1 MACGTLRTSV
11 SERHPIIAVTGSSGA
26 GTSTARA
33 VFAKLFASLGLN
45 AAEVAG
51 DCFHAYT
58 RDEMAT
64 AIERA
69 RIRGENFSHFGPAAN
84 HMDRLEALFRDYS
97 EHGRGDFR
105 HYIHNEIEAEALGA
119 PVGHFTP
126 WQATAENTD
135 LLLYEG
141 LHGGV
146 ITDRVNVAQYVDLL
160 IGMTPTINLEWV
172 QKIHRD
178 TADRGHAPSD
188 VARTI
193 LRRMP
198 DYVNYITPQFSRTD
212 INFQRVPLVDTSN
225 PFAVKRVPTA
235 AESYVVIHFADS
247 AAAAVDFGALLDLI
261 PRAFMPRQNTIVA
274 PGEHMSR
281 TMQLVLEPLIR
292 RLMHQR
298 RRAVAGGTEDA
309 AGAEQAGRAPA

>member
-1 MACGTLRTSV
+1 M

-33 VFAKLFASLGLN
+33 VFAKLFTSLGLN

-51 DCFHAYT
+51 DGFHAYS
-58 RDEMAT
+58 REEMSN

-84 HMDRLEALFRDYS
+84 HLDRLETLFREYA
-97 EHGRGDFR
+97 ERGVGTYR
-105 HYIHNEIEAEALGA
+105 HYIHNEIEAESLGA
-119 PVGHFTP
+119 PVGQFTP
-126 WQATAENTD
+126 WLETAPNTD

-146 ITDRVNVAQYVDLL
+146 ITDRVNVAQHVDLL

-172 QKIHRD
+172 QKINRD

-188 VARTI
+188 VVRTI

-225 PFAVKRVPTA
+225 PFAVSRVPSA
-235 AESYVVIHFADS
+235 SESYVVIHFADT

-261 PRAFMPRQNTIVA
+261 PRAFMPRQSTVVA

-281 TMQLVLEPLIR
+281 AMQLVLEPLIR
-292 RLMHQR
+292 RLMHKR
-298 RRAVAGGTEDA
+298 RRALSDSVDEAPLDA
-309 AGAEQAGRAPA
+309 

>member
-1 MACGTLRTSV
+1 M

-26 GTSTARA
+26 GTSTAQA
-33 VFAKLFASLGLN
+33 VFAKLFKSLGLN
-45 AAEVAG
+45 AAEIAG
-51 DCFHAYT
+51 DGFHAYT
-58 RDEMAT
+58 RVEMAD

-84 HMDRLEALFRDYS
+84 HLDRLEALFRDYS
-97 EHGRGDFR
+97 EHGSGTFR

-119 PVGHFTP
+119 PVGQFTE
-126 WQATAENTD
+126 WQPTPKKTD

-146 ITDRVNVAQYVDLL
+146 ITDRVNVAQHVDLL

-172 QKIHRD
+172 QKINRD

-188 VARTI
+188 VVRTI

-225 PFAVKRVPTA
+225 PFAVSKVPSA
-235 AESYVVIHFADS
+235 AESYVVVHFADA

-261 PRAFMPRQNTIVA
+261 PRAFMPRQNTLVA

-281 TMQLVLEPLIR
+281 AMQLVLEPLIR

-298 RRAVAGGTEDA
+298 RRALADDLEAGTL
-309 AGAEQAGRAPA
+309 AGNTEQASA

>member
-1 MACGTLRTSV
+1 M

-45 AAEVAG
+45 AVEVSG
-51 DCFHAYT
+51 DGFHAYT
-58 RDEMAT
+58 RDEMAN

-84 HMDRLEALFRDYS
+84 HLDRLEALFRNYS
-97 EHGRGDFR
+97 ASGIGEFR

-119 PVGHFTP
+119 PAGQFTP
-126 WQATAENTD
+126 WLRTDGDTD

-146 ITDRVNVAQYVDLL
+146 ITDRVNVAQHVDLL

-178 TADRGHAPSD
+178 TADRGHEQAD
-188 VARTI
+188 VVRTI

-225 PFAVKRVPTA
+225 PFAVSRVPSA
-235 AESYVVIHFADS
+235 AESYVVIHFADT

-281 TMQLVLEPLIR
+281 AMQLVLEPLIR

-298 RRAVAGGTEDA
+298 RRAHAGGNADADA
-309 AGAEQAGRAPA
+309 AGQDHQTA